1 MCKSFDKL
9 ATPVLYRSPVLRRS
23 EATGRDWQTT
33 PHDDDV
39 RSQDEADDIS
49 FGLFNRLLDDRNE
62 RLRAFVHELTIET
75 IGKMANNGA
84 IGNGADEPDT
94 PLNRLVK
101 KLPNLENI

>member
-1 MCKSFDKL
+1 VCKSFDEL

-33 PHDDDV
+33 PYEDDV
-39 RSQDEADDIS
+39 ESQDEADDIS

-75 IGKMANNGA
+75 IGKMANNDAFGKETE
-84 IGNGADEPDT
+84 EPDS
-94 PLNRLVK
+94 PLDWLVK